1 MDLSQHNSFEQWLLL
16 GIFFLIF
23 AIYGFT
29 KTAIGQGCRPCY
41 YLFIGIFLIVVNALG
56 LILLNRTGI
65 DQFELIPILTLK
77 QVNIESSFIIFGY
90 CLIIQG
96 LAMILKA
103 IFFPSAIRANRHY
116 F

>member
-16 GIFFLIF
+16 GVFFLIF

-41 YLFIGIFLIVVNALG
+41 YLFIGLFLIVANTLVLM
-56 LILLNRTGI
+56 LLNRTGVN
-65 DQFELIPILTLK
+65 QFELIPLLTLK
-77 QVNIESSFIIFGY
+77 QASIESSFIVFGY

-96 LAMILKA
+96 IAMSIKA
-103 IFFPSAIRANRHY
+103 IFFPSAIKANRHY